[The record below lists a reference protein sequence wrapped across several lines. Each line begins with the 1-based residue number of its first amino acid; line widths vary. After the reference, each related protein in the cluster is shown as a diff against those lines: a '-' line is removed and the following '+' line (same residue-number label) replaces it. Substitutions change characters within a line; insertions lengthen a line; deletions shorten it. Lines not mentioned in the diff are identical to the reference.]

1 MSSRESYCKNP
12 IAATAARLAELR
24 ATTLRSNN
32 SRAGFQLLLTLTL
45 NDMLNQPKNTTKNKK
60 VTKICEF
67 RINFF
72 EKKFCHSVG
81 SVL

>member
-1 MSSRESYCKNP
+1 MSSRESYSKNP

-45 NDMLNQPKNTTKNKK
+45 NDLLKQPKNTTSWFVKSQPNQKQ
-60 VTKICEF
+60 KINLLTFE
-67 RINFF
+67 RIYF
-72 EKKFCHSVG
+72 
-81 SVL
+81 